1 MLHRDITT
9 TPMNV
14 LVATPG
20 GTAGQGG
27 IDRIM
32 GALRDELGRQA
43 LPGLTAT
50 FAASRG
56 NGHLIASP
64 FHLSAFL
71 ARMVA
76 MKASGTLDLV
86 HINLA
91 SEGSTHRKLVIA
103 ATARMLKVP
112 YVVHLHGGDYKEYWK
127 GDDSRLSRAI
137 RTMFVNAARIV
148 VLGDVWR
155 RFVAGRVPE
164 VADRIRVIPNAAPQ
178 PKLKHVGGG
187 DTAHILFL
195 GRLYD
200 LKGTP
205 QLGEALRLMKDVPGW
220 RATLAGDGGV
230 AAARAKAREWGM
242 EQLVD
247 IPGWVDSQRVGEL
260 IASADILVL
269 PSLVENLPLSI
280 IEGMASGLAVVA
292 TPVGAVE
299 DIVIDGETGLLVP
312 PGNVP
317 DLAAALTRL
326 VNDRPLRER
335 MGAAGLLVHRE
346 RLDLGPYALAMA
358 DLWRQAVAL
367 RMS

>member
-1 MLHRDITT
+1 MR
-9 TPMNV
+9 V
-14 LVATPG
+14 LIATPG

-43 LPGLTAT
+43 LPGLTAS

-56 NGHLIASP
+56 NGHILAAP
-64 FHLSAFL
+64 FYLVAFL

-76 MKASGTLDLV
+76 LKAAGRLDLV

-91 SEGSTHRKLVIA
+91 SEGSTHRKLAIA
-103 ATARMLKVP
+103 LFARRLGVP
-112 YVVHLHGGDYKEYWK
+112 YVVHLHGGDYKEYWRD
-127 GDDSRLSRAI
+127 DDSRLARAI
-137 RTMFVNAARIV
+137 RTMFANAARIV
-148 VLGDVWR
+148 VLGEVWR
-155 RFVAGRVPE
+155 RFVASRVPE
-164 VADRIRVIPNAAPQ
+164 VANRICVIPNAAPK
-178 PKLKHVGGG
+178 PKLAHVGGG

-195 GRLYD
+195 GRLYS

-205 QLGEALRLMKDVPGW
+205 QLGEALRLMKSVPGW
-220 RATLAGDGGV
+220 QATLAGDGEV
-230 AAARAKAREWGM
+230 ATARARAKDWG
-242 EQLVD
+242 LDDRVD
-247 IPGWVDSQRVGEL
+247 IPGWVDGQRVGEL
-260 IASADILVL
+260 IAGADILVL

-317 DLAAALTRL
+317 ELAAALTRL
-326 VNDRPLRER
+326 VEDKPLRQR
-335 MGAAGLLVHRE
+335 MGAAGKQLHAE
-346 RLDLGPYALAMA
+346 RLDLTPFARTMVE
-358 DLWRQAVAL
+358 LWRQCL
-367 RMS
+367 H